1 MNNQLCRR
9 LLPPVFCAMFLF
21 GEVYKKRCQKLYEL
35 PMDKIG
41 SGMYNTIKIKRPV
54 SLMRETGIY
63 KMFRVNSMPCGAD
76 SAAGM
81 DFFQRI

>member
-1 MNNQLCRR
+1 
-9 LLPPVFCAMFLF
+9 MFLF

-41 SGMYNTIKIKRPV
+41 FKMYNTIKIERPV
-54 SLMRETGIY
+54 SSMRETGIY
-63 KMFRVNSMPCGAD
+63 KIFCVNSMPCGAD

-81 DFFQRI
+81 DFFQWI